1 MHVLTHRSTREHV
14 SIVRRHSR
22 VANVLILPER
32 GRPVKMMQMCEDLE
46 EQMDVKA
53 ALDKDG
59 VDTKRKWLAA
69 ARAESNAIIKIRN

>member
-1 MHVLTHRSTREHV
+1 
-14 SIVRRHSR
+14 
-22 VANVLILPER
+22 
-32 GRPVKMMQMCEDLE
+32 MCEDLE

-69 ARAESNAIIKIRN
+69 ARAERNAIIEFETEDLSRSVTKNVKRHVTREINVCMKK